1 MQTTSIPDGGVK
13 KLQKL
18 VVISSTNKETK
29 MSFTPIN
36 WIKEALAVTY
46 NFLKDHLGHISAHTL
61 GWITIVLMHFASIP
75 TLVAVLLAQSD
86 KLPPVDLMIFVWA
99 ALTTLF
105 FKSLIERNF
114 LYLATICMGFLAQT
128 VLMGFILFK

>member
-1 MQTTSIPDGGVK
+1 
-13 KLQKL
+13 
-18 VVISSTNKETK
+18 